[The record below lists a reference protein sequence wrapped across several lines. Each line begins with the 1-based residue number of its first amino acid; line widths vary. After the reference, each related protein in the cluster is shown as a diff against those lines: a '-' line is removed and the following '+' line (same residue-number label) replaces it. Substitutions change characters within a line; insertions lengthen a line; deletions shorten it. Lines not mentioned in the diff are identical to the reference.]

1 MRFFRSAF
9 LLLFVFL
16 WFAVSS
22 HAKEV
27 FPIKF
32 VVLVPDMDRT
42 RMLHSID
49 NELDRLNSH
58 FSVVGTVAF
67 ERRPVVWFEDVEES
81 SCELVNH
88 GAKAQ
93 SYDFKRWAALID
105 GCSDLRIVSDGAIVV
120 YVIDAFSEANG
131 FREQNSHGRMNGYRP
146 VLFLDYERVLIGSQN
161 PLVHEMGHAFGLGH
175 VCAVGAV
182 RQSSTNPM
190 ASADCGLGSGGMR
203 NLAFDE
209 GQILTIRRNALLINR
224 PLKKS

>member
-1 MRFFRSAF
+1 MRFFRSEF

-16 WFAVSS
+16 WLAVSS

-27 FPIKF
+27 FSLKF
-32 VVLVPDMDRT
+32 VVLVPDIDRT

-49 NELDRLNSH
+49 NELDRLNAH

-67 ERRPVVWFEDVEES
+67 EQRLVVWFEDVKGS

-88 GAKAQ
+88 GTKAQ
-93 SYDFKRWAALID
+93 PYDFKRWAALFD
-105 GCSDLRIVSDGAIVV
+105 GCSDLRITSDGAIVV

-131 FREQNSHGRMNGYRP
+131 FREQNSHGRMNGYKP
-146 VLFLDYERVLIGSQN
+146 VLFLDYERVLSGSQN

-209 GQILTIRRNALLINR
+209 DQILTIRRNAFSIKGRLESR
-224 PLKKS
+224 